1 MNPRQWRPAAQ
12 ELDTPLRVATLQ
24 ALHLIE
30 MIRSTH
36 EADMRAKKWP
46 HTAGGPMTDAID
58 ALRGALG
65 IAKPTAGTVEVEAH
79 VLPVTRLRQGP

>member
-12 ELDTPLRVATLQ
+12 ELDTPLRVAALQ

-30 MIRSTH
+30 TIRSTH

-46 HTAGGPMTDAID
+46 YAAGGPMTDAID
-58 ALRGALG
+58 VLRAALG
-65 IAKPTAGTVEVEAH
+65 IAMPPSGQSVEISATVQ
-79 VLPVTRLRQGP
+79 PKRLR